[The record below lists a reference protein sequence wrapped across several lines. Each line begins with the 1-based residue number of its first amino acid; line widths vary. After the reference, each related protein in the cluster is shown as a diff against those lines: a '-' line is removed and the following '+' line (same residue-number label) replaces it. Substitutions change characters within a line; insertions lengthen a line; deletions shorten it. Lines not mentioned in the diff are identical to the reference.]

1 MSTPPAA
8 ADDADVDVDAHH
20 PYHRIADVDVENPA
34 PSRRATVSFTELFAL
49 ARRDAVPL
57 ALGAASLAVRLPFS
71 IAMPHFISA
80 AIGASMD
87 GDRARF
93 ARNARAFA
101 VAGAVNGVLDFW
113 NVFFFSVAQTRVI
126 KRLRVRAFGATL
138 RKSLAWFDART
149 SGATA
154 SVLSNDASQVGGNL
168 SWVLRGCAESAA
180 RVSGVGAYLLIW
192 VNFKLGAL
200 ALVVVPISSVV
211 NYFYGRVMSASSSE
225 VQEALAA
232 ANDASCETLA
242 NIRTVR
248 SFAKE
253 DFERTRFQRAIDKWY
268 DASYRAAIVAGGYY
282 TLMYSL
288 IGACAVPATILYY
301 GGLLVARGEMHA
313 EKLVATMLY
322 SAILQEY
329 FGNLLSS
336 FTNLFSARGAAVEL
350 FKILDNGN
358 DDDDCAAD
366 DDCKAAINN
375 VRGAIVFDDVSFAY
389 PSRPDIR
396 VLSHLSFAIEPNE
409 VVHLKG
415 GSGRGKST
423 VIALLQRFYGNYTGR
438 ITLDGIDIRTLP
450 LSWLRSKCFA
460 LVSQE
465 PVLFAGS
472 VLSNIAYGDSGRSF
486 DPLSKVDFERAKWCA
501 KQALIHDV
509 IENELGGYDA
519 VVGERGCQIS
529 GGQKQRIAIAR
540 ALYADPR
547 VLLLDEPTS
556 ALDVDAERLVMQCV
570 KRCVKGRTA
579 IIVSHKTHEGGW
591 CHEER
596 GEDSPH
602 DDDAT
607 IFCHPRVIVLV

>member
-8 ADDADVDVDAHH
+8 AAAAADVDVDVDAHH
-20 PYHRIADVDVENPA
+20 PYHRIADVENPA
-34 PSRRATVSFTELFAL
+34 PSRRATVSFAELFAL
-49 ARRDAVPL
+49 ARRDAAPL

-350 FKILDNGN
+350 FKILDDGDDDG
-358 DDDDCAAD
+358 DDDDVY
-366 DDCKAAINN
+366 KAAINN
-375 VRGAIVFDDVSFAY
+375 VRGAIVFDAVSFAY

-438 ITLDGIDIRTLP
+438 ITLDGIDIRALP
-450 LSWLRSKCFA
+450 LNWLRSKCFA

-472 VLSNIAYGDSGRSF
+472 VLSNIAYGNSGRSF
-486 DPLSKVDFERAKWCA
+486 DPLSKVDFERVKWCA

-529 GGQKQRIAIAR
+529 GGQKQRVAIAR

-556 ALDVDAERLVMQCV
+556 ALDVDAERVVMQCV

-579 IIVSHKTHEGGW
+579 IIVSHKTHGGGW
-591 CHEER
+591 CH
-596 GEDSPH
+596 
-602 DDDAT
+602 DDDDDGA

>member
-1 MSTPPAA
+1 
-8 ADDADVDVDAHH
+8 
-20 PYHRIADVDVENPA
+20 
-34 PSRRATVSFTELFAL
+34 
-49 ARRDAVPL
+49 
-57 ALGAASLAVRLPFS
+57 
-71 IAMPHFISA
+71 
-80 AIGASMD
+80 
-87 GDRARF
+87 
-93 ARNARAFA
+93 
-101 VAGAVNGVLDFW
+101 VNGVLDFW

-211 NYFYGRVMSASSSE
+211 NYFYGRVMSASSCE

-350 FKILDNGN
+350 FKILDDGDDDG
-358 DDDDCAAD
+358 DDDDVY
-366 DDCKAAINN
+366 KAAINN

-438 ITLDGIDIRTLP
+438 ITLDGIDIRALP
-450 LSWLRSKCFA
+450 LNWLRSKCFA

-472 VLSNIAYGDSGRSF
+472 VLSNIAYGNSGRSF
-486 DPLSKVDFERAKWCA
+486 DPLSKVDFERVKWCA

-529 GGQKQRIAIAR
+529 GGQKQRVAIAR

-556 ALDVDAERLVMQCV
+556 ALDVDAERVVMQCV

-579 IIVSHKTHEGGW
+579 IIVSHKTHGGGW
-591 CHEER
+591 CH
-596 GEDSPH
+596 DD
-602 DDDAT
+602 DDDAA

>member
-1 MSTPPAA
+1 
-8 ADDADVDVDAHH
+8 
-20 PYHRIADVDVENPA
+20 
-34 PSRRATVSFTELFAL
+34 
-49 ARRDAVPL
+49 
-57 ALGAASLAVRLPFS
+57 
-71 IAMPHFISA
+71 
-80 AIGASMD
+80 
-87 GDRARF
+87 
-93 ARNARAFA
+93 
-101 VAGAVNGVLDFW
+101 VNGVLDFW

-211 NYFYGRVMSASSSE
+211 NYFYGRVMSASSCE

-350 FKILDNGN
+350 FKILDDGDDDG
-358 DDDDCAAD
+358 DDDDVY
-366 DDCKAAINN
+366 KAAINN
-375 VRGAIVFDDVSFAY
+375 VRGAIVFDAVSFAY

-438 ITLDGIDIRTLP
+438 ITLDGIDIRALP
-450 LSWLRSKCFA
+450 LNWLRSKCFA

-472 VLSNIAYGDSGRSF
+472 VLSNIAYGNSGRSF
-486 DPLSKVDFERAKWCA
+486 DPLSKVDFERVKWCA

-529 GGQKQRIAIAR
+529 GGQKQRVAIAR

-556 ALDVDAERLVMQCV
+556 ALDVDAERVVMQCV

-579 IIVSHKTHEGGW
+579 IIVSHKTHGGGW
-591 CHEER
+591 CH
-596 GEDSPH
+596 DD
-602 DDDAT
+602 DDDAA